1 MPNPYPSELRTRA
14 VDAYEAGEG
23 SYVAIAEQFAISVS
37 SLLRWVG
44 RTRATGDAA
53 PWPKRGGWRSPV
65 QPETLKAVIAE
76 RADATTEEMR
86 RAYNRRVPRGARVS
100 RSSIVRAVH
109 RVGYVLK
116 TNGRAPA
123 KSTGPT
129 SSRNGPR
136 S

>member
-23 SYVAIAEQFAISVS
+23 SYVAIAEQFSISVS
-37 SLLRWVG
+37 SLLRWVL
-44 RTRATGDAA
+44 RTRATGDVA
-53 PWPKRGGWRSPV
+53 PLPKRGGWHSPV
-65 QPETLKAVIAE
+65 QGVTLKVVIAE
-76 RADATTEEMR
+76 RADATAEEIR

-109 RVGYVLK
+109 RAGYVLK
-116 TNGRAPA
+116 KNAGARA
-123 KSTGPT
+123 KSIGPT
-129 SSRNGPR
+129 SARNAPR

>member
-23 SYVAIAEQFAISVS
+23 SYVTIAEQFAISVS

-44 RTRATGDAA
+44 RTRATGAAA

-76 RADATTEEMR
+76 RADATTEELR

-109 RVGYVLK
+109 RSGYVFK
-116 TNGRAPA
+116 KNARGPA

-129 SSRNGPR
+129 SSKSAPR